1 MARMDKRQFPESA
14 PQPRV
19 TPKAA
24 GNGLPPADENG
35 ERPQVNVLYT
45 THAGTLAAL
54 KMASRLG
61 AELGIYPTVLR
72 LYAVPYTLPLEMP
85 AVAMGFLEEQI
96 HALARESPTEVTARI
111 ILCREP
117 RRSLPEILR
126 PHSLIVLGGT
136 KRWWPTKE
144 QWWARMLR
152 KDGHEVIFVHLE

>member
-1 MARMDKRQFPESA
+1 MAALDKRQFPEGA
-14 PQPRV
+14 PPPRV
-19 TPKAA
+19 TPRAE
-24 GNGLPPADENG
+24 GSGLPPVDENG

-61 AELGIYPTVLR
+61 AELGICPTVLR
-72 LYAVPYTLPLEMP
+72 LYAVPGTLPLEMP

-111 ILCREP
+111 VLCREP
-117 RRSLPEILR
+117 RRSLREILR

-144 QWWARMLR
+144 QWWARILR
-152 KDGHEVIFVHLE
+152 EEGHEVIFVGSE